1 MDAGVIDHV
10 LGDLAR
16 ALQKRA
22 AHQVAFARVQLVV
35 QPVVAPGQ
43 SRRDAEGSLVVVGPG
58 RGAADIPCGDR
69 QKPRLRPRGERLIVE
84 EASGDRQV
92 ADRIQRFLAFNIDAP
107 PDLREALVVRIG
119 QGFRRDVAIDPRR
132 DGSLIEGLEPAMVR
146 LMPESL
152 RESCRPVGAEP
163 QARMPEI
170 GARPSVRGGRKRRD
184 RQPVGHGEGAAAAP
198 VAGDDFP
205 VRVPDGL
212 APPIASR
219 REGVMRGEEV
229 APDAGIDRCR
239 RVAVV
244 LAG

>member
-1 MDAGVIDHV
+1 
-10 LGDLAR
+10 
-16 ALQKRA
+16 
-22 AHQVAFARVQLVV
+22 
-35 QPVVAPGQ
+35 
-43 SRRDAEGSLVVVGPG
+43 
-58 RGAADIPCGDR
+58 
-69 QKPRLRPRGERLIVE
+69 
-84 EASGDRQV
+84 
-92 ADRIQRFLAFNIDAP
+92 
-107 PDLREALVVRIG
+107 
-119 QGFRRDVAIDPRR
+119 
-132 DGSLIEGLEPAMVR
+132 MVR

-170 GARPSVRGGRKRRD
+170 GARPSVRGERKRRD

-205 VRVPDGL
+205 VRVPDGV

-244 LAG
+244 LAGRNADHVFGALVERRHPDEARRVLVDLLVVGPVAHRQGAGGRLVQEAILVADEDGPGCVGHEIGVHGAGSASDTGDRRLFA